1 MSRNGITR
9 FWLPTLGMLLWF
21 AMSARS
27 HVGDRLYPVTYL
39 SDEMLSEI
47 QLDDGSVDEWYD
59 LVGQPAMT
67 LLDFTEA
74 WGERVLDPS
83 DLDFRI
89 WLAWHDDPVRLYVA
103 FVASDDMYTNTHDH
117 SLDERMRASDSIS
130 LAIDGDHSGGAGCG
144 LSNCSEE
151 DWLNAYGQTQNYDA
165 IARTPHGPT
174 LEDPTPGSF
183 FRTETEGFA
192 WTTLPPYA
200 EGGGGVAGEVPF
212 ISVIELYITPFDF
225 QRGAWSNPEESE
237 FSHLA
242 EKHVIGFAFAVFD
255 ADESEHGVILT
266 PEAMQPANPVFDSL
280 AVIDM
285 AFLRADRFLDGV
297 LLPGE
302 TGGRAD
308 SAVESVSWGRI
319 KAALEV
325 D

>member
-1 MSRNGITR
+1 M
-9 FWLPTLGMLLWF
+9 
-21 AMSARS
+21 
-27 HVGDRLYPVTYL
+27 
-39 SDEMLSEI
+39 
-47 QLDDGSVDEWYD
+47 
-59 LVGQPAMT
+59 
-67 LLDFTEA
+67 
-74 WGERVLDPS
+74 
-83 DLDFRI
+83 
-89 WLAWHDDPVRLYVA
+89 
-103 FVASDDMYTNTHDH
+103 
-117 SLDERMRASDSIS
+117 
-130 LAIDGDHSGGAGCG
+130 
-144 LSNCSEE
+144 
-151 DWLNAYGQTQNYDA
+151 
-165 IARTPHGPT
+165 
-174 LEDPTPGSF
+174 
-183 FRTETEGFA
+183 
-192 WTTLPPYA
+192 
-200 EGGGGVAGEVPF
+200 PF

-237 FSHLA
+237 FSDLA
-242 EKHVIGFAFAVFD
+242 EKQVIGFAFAVFD